1 MHWVLRQA
9 MLLSRDELVSALF
22 CETDRAQRLKMP
34 LALIAVELED
44 WAAPESEL
52 KLVSPAAAERIIVA
66 RITGILRCYDS
77 VGRWA
82 DGGLILLLPGCAI
95 THARTLAERLRDE
108 VFAVPVEAGGGKM
121 CVKACFGVA
130 SSGGRS
136 PFVVLRETHNA
147 LKEARIAGPG
157 SIGCSTVNAET
168 NPAAF
173 VIPVLQGEE
182 LHW

>member
-1 MHWVLRQA
+1 

-34 LALIAVELED
+34 LALIAIHLAD
-44 WAAPESEL
+44 WVASESEL
-52 KLVSPAAAERIIVA
+52 KVSPAAAERIIVA

-82 DGGLILLLPGCAI
+82 DGELILLLPGCAI

-108 VFAVPVEAGGGKM
+108 VFAVPVESGGGKM
-121 CVKACFGVA
+121 LVKASFGVT
-130 SSGGRS
+130 SSRGRS
-136 PFVVLRETHNA
+136 PFVVLREVHNA
-147 LKEARIAGPG
+147 LQEARTAGSG
-157 SIGCSTVNAET
+157 SIGCSASEAEM
-168 NPAAF
+168 NPSAF
-173 VIPVLQGEE
+173 VIPVLQSEE

>member
-1 MHWVLRQA
+1 

-34 LALIAVELED
+34 LALIAIELAD

-52 KLVSPAAAERIIVA
+52 KQVSPAAAERIIVA

-82 DGGLILLLPGCAI
+82 DREFVLLLPGCAI

-108 VFAVPVEAGGGKM
+108 VFAVPVESGGGKV
-121 CVKACFGVA
+121 CVKASFGVA
-130 SSGGRS
+130 SSAGRS
-136 PFVVLRETHNA
+136 PFVVLREVHNA
-147 LKEARIAGPG
+147 LKEARASGLG
-157 SIGCSTVNAET
+157 SIGCSASDSESNR
-168 NPAAF
+168 AAF
-173 VIPVLQGEE
+173 LIPVLQRED